1 MEYVIN
7 EILHSGRKGIRN
19 EPVNDFK
26 YDGLVDSIVEL
37 KGLNVIEDCKQFD
50 RLTILPISSDS
61 ADDFWETSAVIGISK
76 SFHGEYYVETI
87 NTIYVLEEYDNG
99 G

>member
-1 MEYVIN
+1 MEYKIN

-19 EPVNDFK
+19 EPVNNSK
-26 YDGLVDSIVEL
+26 YDGLVGSVVEL

-61 ADDFWETSAVIGISK
+61 AYNFWETSAVIGISK

-87 NTIYVLEEYDNG
+87 NTIYILEEYKDG
-99 G
+99 